1 VTTPFLAPDPLD
13 VSSSAPSPAPLLEAE
28 RLHLWR
34 GQRHVLKGLSFAVA
48 AGELIHVR
56 GPNGCGKTSLLRT
69 LAGFYWPEDGVVR
82 HRGRPIGEDRDGFAR
97 DCAYLG
103 HDNALKNDLT
113 ALENIEFST
122 SLRVEV
128 TPRRCREVLG
138 QLGVGA
144 QADLPVRALSA
155 GQKRRVAFARVLLG
169 DARLWLLDE
178 PFTNLDV
185 AATRELLALVREH
198 VAAGGAALLT
208 AHTELAL
215 APGEVRELVLA

>member
-34 GQRHVLKGLSFAVA
+34 GQRHVLKGLSFAVS
-48 AGELIHVR
+48 AGEFIHVR

-82 HRGRPIGEDRDGFAR
+82 HRGRPVGEDRDGFAR

-103 HDNALKNDLT
+103 HENALKNDLT
-113 ALENIEFST
+113 PLENLKFYT

-128 TPRRCREVLG
+128 GDERCRQVLT
-138 QLGVGA
+138 
-144 QADLPVRALSA
+144 DLSGSSMSRSPISMSRRRASCS
-155 GQKRRVAFARVLLG
+155 RWFAPTSRPAVP
-169 DARLWLLDE
+169 RY
-178 PFTNLDV
+178 
-185 AATRELLALVREH
+185 
-198 VAAGGAALLT
+198 
-208 AHTELAL
+208 
-215 APGEVRELVLA
+215 